1 MTNKKKNRYEIPSE
15 SCFPRPES
23 SVRVS
28 SAEFIPEVVCRMTMQ
43 LNDLSENFH
52 RVCVPA
58 GVVVVPPRPG
68 FYRNYAKRVIDVL
81 AVLVGLPA
89 VVPIVIVLALLLMLQ
104 GSRPFYTSERVGRA
118 GRTFRMLKL
127 RTMVDDADDLLEAY
141 LATNPSARA
150 EWSSTQKLKD
160 DPRITRL
167 GRFLRKSSLDEL
179 PQLWN
184 VLVGDMSLVGPRP
197 MMPVQRSMYEGL
209 AYYRMRPGM
218 SGFWQI
224 SDRNECG
231 FEKRSEFDAQ
241 YDDQVS
247 LTTDVAI
254 LLRTLA
260 VVAKGTGY

>member
-1 MTNKKKNRYEIPSE
+1 
-15 SCFPRPES
+15 
-23 SVRVS
+23 
-28 SAEFIPEVVCRMTMQ
+28 MQ
-43 LNDLSENFH
+43 LNDLGENFD

-58 GVVVVPPRPG
+58 GLVAVKPRPG
-68 FYRNYAKRVIDVL
+68 FYRNHAKRLIDVL
-81 AVLVGLPA
+81 AVIVGLPF
-89 VVPIVIVLALLLMLQ
+89 VVPLIALLALLLVMQ
-104 GSRPFYTSERVGRA
+104 GARPFYTSARVGRA
-118 GRTFRMLKL
+118 GRTFKMLKL

-184 VLVGDMSLVGPRP
+184 VLIGDMSLVGPRP
-197 MMPVQRSMYEGL
+197 MMPSQRSIYEGL

-218 SGFWQI
+218 TGFWQI

-231 FEKRSEFDAQ
+231 FEKRAEFDAD
-241 YDDQVS
+241 YDDHVS
-247 LTTDVAI
+247 LTTDATI